1 MATFI
6 SSLHNPLS
14 ASILPISPLRA
25 NPAALLLLP
34 CRLAAPCLH
43 ASGRRDGGNRFSAE
57 VVPRALG
64 AGPPPHRRGK
74 PHHLSSRRNPARDA
88 RARSQHAERTEGAAG
103 AGEEHAGGDGGSGN
117 RLAGRVVLV
126 TAPAPYDAAL
136 SAVVRAAG
144 GAAVAC
150 SMVATDVGDE
160 ACRQA
165 VERFLVGAGGGHVSE
180 DAGAAS
186 EGVSEGAGEGV
197 SEGLSVGV
205 QDVTAIAFTSRNG
218 ITALANAVQRLPQHM
233 LPAAWRGTNAS
244 NQPRQPLQQQ
254 QRLQQ
259 KQQQQQQSEEQ
270 QQQQQRN
277 EQQEQQSSAPLG
289 TAPCS
294 PLLIGALG
302 RDAELLSSLGPI
314 VSHPSTRLVLPP
326 VATPLA
332 LADALG
338 PGDGRI
344 VACPVPRVEGLEEPP
359 VVPTFLRALEQRG
372 WRVLRID
379 CYVTRWTGT
388 RALMPVLTGASD
400 SQGGG
405 DTSGDGEGGD
415 LGELRAAEGAVSMHP
430 SVAAVVFSSTA
441 EAQGFVACC
450 HAMGVHPL
458 CFLGRHKSQP
468 HSPSDAD
475 AADGSGVS
483 RRGVVVAA
491 HGPVTAEGVRNAGL
505 PVDVVSQ
512 QFSSFAG
519 VVDALAA
526 HLAHLD

>member
-1 MATFI
+1 MATFLF
-6 SSLHNPLS
+6 SRHNPLS
-14 ASILPISPLRA
+14 ASTFLPVAPLRETR
-25 NPAALLLLP
+25 PAVLLLP
-34 CRLAAPCLH
+34 CCLTAPCLH
-43 ASGRRDGGNRFSAE
+43 ASARHGGNRFSAG
-57 VVPRALG
+57 VVPRGLS
-64 AGPPPHRRGK
+64 AGLSRHRSGK
-74 PHHLSSRRNPARDA
+74 PHRALSRRSSA
-88 RARSQHAERTEGAAG
+88 RAACARCQHAERGGGAAG
-103 AGEEHAGGDGGSGN
+103 AGEERARGDGGSGN

-136 SAVVRAAG
+136 SAAVRAAG
-144 GAAVAC
+144 GEAVAC

-160 ACRQA
+160 ACRRA
-165 VERFLVGAGGGHVSE
+165 VERFL
-180 DAGAAS
+180 
-186 EGVSEGAGEGV
+186 
-197 SEGLSVGV
+197 
-205 QDVTAIAFTSRNG
+205 DVAAIAFTSRNG
-218 ITALANAVQRLPQHM
+218 ITAFANAVQRLPQHA
-233 LPAAWRGTNAS
+233 LPAAWRATVAPS
-244 NQPRQPLQQQ
+244 QPQQPLQQQ

-259 KQQQQQQSEEQ
+259 SEEQRQQDEQEHQQQSTT
-270 QQQQQRN
+270 
-277 EQQEQQSSAPLG
+277 PLS

-314 VSHPSTRLVLPP
+314 ISHPSTRLVLPP

-359 VVPTFLRALEQRG
+359 VVPSFLRALEERG

-388 RALMPVLTGASD
+388 RALMPVLTGVSN
-400 SQGGG
+400 SQWRGGG
-405 DTSGDGEGGD
+405 DSGDGEGSE

-450 HAMGVHPL
+450 HAMGVDPL
-458 CFLGRHKSQP
+458 RFLGRHESQPP
-468 HSPSDAD
+468 HSPPGAD

>member
-1 MATFI
+1 MAEAAFLRR
-6 SSLHNPLS
+6 SFRFPRPPVR
-14 ASILPISPLRA
+14 ILPPL
-25 NPAALLLLP
+25 
-34 CRLAAPCLH
+34 
-43 ASGRRDGGNRFSAE
+43 
-57 VVPRALG
+57 
-64 AGPPPHRRGK
+64 
-74 PHHLSSRRNPARDA
+74 
-88 RARSQHAERTEGAAG
+88 
-103 AGEEHAGGDGGSGN
+103 
-117 RLAGRVVLV
+117 LAGRVVLV

-136 SAVVRAAG
+136 SAAVREAG
-144 GAAVAC
+144 GEAVAC

-160 ACRQA
+160 ACRRA
-165 VERFLVGAGGGHVSE
+165 VEQFLVGAAGGRQSE
-180 DAGAAS
+180 DAGGASEGES
-186 EGVSEGAGEGV
+186 EGVSEG
-197 SEGLSVGV
+197 V
-205 QDVTAIAFTSRNG
+205 QDVAAIAFTSRNG
-218 ITALANAVQRLPQHM
+218 ITAFANAQDEQEH
-233 LPAAWRGTNAS
+233 
-244 NQPRQPLQQQ
+244 
-254 QRLQQ
+254 
-259 KQQQQQQSEEQ
+259 QQQSTT
-270 QQQQQRN
+270 
-277 EQQEQQSSAPLG
+277 PLS

-314 VSHPSTRLVLPP
+314 ISHPSARLVLPP

-359 VVPTFLRALEQRG
+359 VVPTFLRALEERG
-372 WRVLRID
+372 
-379 CYVTRWTGT
+379 CN
-388 RALMPVLTGASD
+388 

-405 DTSGDGEGGD
+405 DTSGDGEGGE

-458 CFLGRHKSQP
+458 RFLGRHESQPP
-468 HSPSDAD
+468 HSPPGAD

-526 HLAHLD
+526 HLGHLD

>member
-1 MATFI
+1 MPRGARQATALFGFAC
-6 SSLHNPLS
+6 SSPSLAINDKSDIERL
-14 ASILPISPLRA
+14 ACML
-25 NPAALLLLP
+25 PAAVMAEAAFLRRSFRFPRPPVRVLP
-34 CRLAAPCLH
+34 PL
-43 ASGRRDGGNRFSAE
+43 
-57 VVPRALG
+57 
-64 AGPPPHRRGK
+64 
-74 PHHLSSRRNPARDA
+74 
-88 RARSQHAERTEGAAG
+88 
-103 AGEEHAGGDGGSGN
+103 
-117 RLAGRVVLV
+117 LAGRVVLV

-136 SAVVRAAG
+136 SAAVREAG
-144 GAAVAC
+144 GEAVAC

-160 ACRQA
+160 ACRRA
-165 VERFLVGAGGGHVSE
+165 VEQFLVGAAGGRQSE
-180 DAGAAS
+180 DAGGAS
-186 EGVSEGAGEGV
+186 EGVSEGV
-197 SEGLSVGV
+197 SVGV
-205 QDVTAIAFTSRNG
+205 QDVAAIAFTSRNG
-218 ITALANAVQRLPQHM
+218 ITAFANAVQRLPQHA
-233 LPAAWRGTNAS
+233 LPAAWRATVAPS
-244 NQPRQPLQQQ
+244 QPQQPLQQQ

-259 KQQQQQQSEEQ
+259 SEEEQRRQDEQEHQQQSTT
-270 QQQQQRN
+270 
-277 EQQEQQSSAPLG
+277 PLS

-326 VATPLA
+326 VATPLT

-344 VACPVPRVEGLEEPP
+344 VACPVPWVEGLEEPP
-359 VVPTFLRALEQRG
+359 VVPTFLSALEERG
-372 WRVLRID
+372 WRVLRIG

-388 RALMPVLTGASD
+388 RALMPVLAGASN

-405 DTSGDGEGGD
+405 DTSGDGEGGE

-458 CFLGRHKSQP
+458 RFLGRHESQPP
-468 HSPSDAD
+468 HSPPGAD

-483 RRGVVVAA
+483 RRGVVVAV
-491 HGPVTAEGVRNAGL
+491 HGPVTAEGVRNVGL

>member
-1 MATFI
+1 MATFLF
-6 SSLHNPLS
+6 SRHNPLS
-14 ASILPISPLRA
+14 ASAFLPVSPIRP
-25 NPAALLLLP
+25 NPPALLLLP
-34 CRLAAPCLH
+34 CRFIPPCLR
-43 ASGRRDGGNRFSAE
+43 ASARYGGNFFSAE
-57 VVPRALG
+57 VVPRGLS
-64 AGPPPHRRGK
+64 AGPSRHRRGK
-74 PHHLSSRRNPARDA
+74 PHRASSRRNPERAA
-88 RARSQHAERTEGAAG
+88 RARSQHAERAGGAAAG
-103 AGEEHAGGDGGSGN
+103 AGEEHARKEGVSGDH
-117 RLAGRVVLV
+117 LAGRTVLV

-136 SAVVRAAG
+136 SAAVRAAG
-144 GAAVAC
+144 GEAVAC

-160 ACRQA
+160 ACRRA
-165 VERFLVGAGGGHVSE
+165 VERFL
-180 DAGAAS
+180 
-186 EGVSEGAGEGV
+186 
-197 SEGLSVGV
+197 
-205 QDVTAIAFTSRNG
+205 DVAAIAFTSRNG
-218 ITALANAVQRLPQHM
+218 ITAFANAVQRLPQHA
-233 LPAAWRGTNAS
+233 LPAAWRATVAPS
-244 NQPRQPLQQQ
+244 QPQQPLQQQ

-259 KQQQQQQSEEQ
+259 SEEEQRQQDEQEHQQQSTT
-270 QQQQQRN
+270 
-277 EQQEQQSSAPLG
+277 PLS

-388 RALMPVLTGASD
+388 RALMPVLAGAIN

-405 DTSGDGEGGD
+405 DTSGDGEGGE
-415 LGELRAAEGAVSMHP
+415 LGELRAAEGAVNMHP

-458 CFLGRHKSQP
+458 RFLGRHESQPP
-468 HSPSDAD
+468 HSPPGVD

-491 HGPVTAEGVRNAGL
+491 HGPVTAEGMRNAGL